1 MGLDHWGLT
10 GWGGVC
16 VCVVRGVGGFMGKP
30 GTVWGVLE
38 GFSEASGQGCGVEEG
53 WTGLECSGEVSW

>member
-1 MGLDHWGLT
+1 M
-10 GWGGVC
+10 
-16 VCVVRGVGGFMGKP
+16 CVVRGFGGFMGKP